1 MIFKNLDELHIKI
14 QKIQDDV
21 SHSQKY
27 GKRYSNTSAFMKDLL
42 EYGEMVK
49 NKGKLVNKYQKSLKS
64 GFGLIIG

>member
-42 EYGEMVK
+42 EDSEMVK
-49 NKGKLVNKYQKSLKS
+49 NK
-64 GFGLIIG
+64 